1 MSSQDEKTVLSGE
14 NILEALNHVNIS
26 AFLDKWGPERVVQV
40 YDPDISMQGYLVI
53 DNTTLGPGKGGIRI
67 SPTITP
73 LGIFKLAR
81 LMTWKCALAEI
92 PFGGAQA
99 GIRANPFEID
109 RIKYI
114 KAFADKIAPF
124 IPSKYIAG
132 PDINVGEKEIAA
144 FVETVGD
151 LLGATG
157 KPIDLGGIAY
167 KNDMAGFGIGVAL
180 ETSLQVLQDLI
191 NCPHCLSETR
201 IAIQGFGK
209 LGYGTAKYLN
219 SKGANIIAVNDN
231 WGTLYNPDGI
241 DITKIR
247 EFAYAMSKERSLKR
261 SREGMILPRDE
272 IYEIECDVFI
282 PCALDCAINEDT
294 ISQLKTKLIVEG
306 ANNSSTTIAERK
318 LFEKGV
324 IILPDILVNAGGI
337 IGSFAEYRKM
347 DATEAFVLIE
357 SKIKKNVKL
366 ISEKIIDSGLIPR
379 IIAKEIAQ
387 QRVLDALEDE
397 S

>member
-1 MSSQDEKTVLSGE
+1 MSSHDERTVLSGE

-26 AFLDKWGPERVVQV
+26 AFLDKWGPEKVVQV
-40 YDPDISMQGYLVI
+40 YDPDISMQGYLII

-99 GIRANPFEID
+99 GIRANPYEID
-109 RIKYI
+109 SIKYI

-124 IPSKYIAG
+124 VPNRYIAG

-157 KPIDLGGIAY
+157 KPTDLGGIAY
-167 KNDMAGFGIGVAL
+167 QNDMAGFGIGVAL
-180 ETSLQVLQDLI
+180 ETSLQVLHDSI
-191 NCPHCLSETR
+191 KCPHCLSETR
-201 IAIQGFGK
+201 VVIQGFGK
-209 LGYGTAKYLN
+209 VGYGTAKYLN
-219 SKGANIIAVNDN
+219 SKGAHIVAVNDN
-231 WGTLYNPDGI
+231 WGTLYNPEGI

-247 EFAYAMSKERSLKR
+247 GSAYAMSKERSLKR
-261 SREGMILPRDE
+261 SKEGMILPRDE
-272 IYEIECDVFI
+272 IYKIECDVFI
-282 PCALDCAINEDT
+282 PCAYDCAVNEDT
-294 ISQLKTKLIVEG
+294 SSQLKTKLIVEG
-306 ANNSSTTIAERK
+306 ANNSSTPDAERK
-318 LFEKGV
+318 LFEKGI

-379 IIAKEIAQ
+379 IIAKDIAQ
-387 QRVLDALEDE
+387 QRLLSALEDE